1 MTEAVDAAV
10 QTPAPEAA
18 VESRGLI
25 RRSKSG
31 HKEAWEKANAYAQT
45 QMPIVPSKPGKEAYD
60 KGAGKRFSL
69 FAPAFSKEK
78 PNLADLS
85 VGVSLY
91 FSLLWK
97 MTFLFFFVG
106 VICIPSLFITFFAVP
121 SWAEDERGIN
131 ALKKFSIGAMVKP
144 SSTDPYGCDMEYCTF
159 PRRAGYRAAENP
171 DIKCRALKRDF
182 GDFGDRFEAECAAL
196 AGCEYLESCGGCVVQ
211 GSTCIKTESL
221 LMLIVWMDMIC
232 MVVLSCLVPFMREH
246 VDAVVKVFLW
256 MDMMCIVFRHVW
268 MDMMC
273 LFEACMDGHDV
284 YSSLRLTSTL
294 GLGFVQG
301 LGRV

>member
-1 MTEAVDAAV
+1 MTDTVDAAAQMPAPDAAV
-10 QTPAPEAA
+10 Q
-18 VESRGLI
+18 SRGLI

-31 HKEAWEKANAYAQT
+31 HKEAWEKAKAYAQT

-97 MTFLFFFVG
+97 MTFLFFLVG

-159 PRRAGYRAAENP
+159 PSRAGYRAAANP
-171 DIKCRALKRDF
+171 DMKCRALKRDF
-182 GDFGDRFEAECAAL
+182 GIKYSGARFEAECSAL
-196 AGCEYLESCGGCVVQ
+196 ANILKRQCTSVFTLQSHC
-211 GSTCIKTESL
+211 L
-221 LMLIVWMDMIC
+221 LTFEN
-232 MVVLSCLVPFMREH
+232 LSGTGWV
-246 VDAVVKVFLW
+246 
-256 MDMMCIVFRHVW
+256 
-268 MDMMC
+268 
-273 LFEACMDGHDV
+273 
-284 YSSLRLTSTL
+284 
-294 GLGFVQG
+294 
-301 LGRV
+301 

>member
-1 MTEAVDAAV
+1 M
-10 QTPAPEAA
+10 PASEAA
-18 VESRGLI
+18 VESRGVI

-31 HKEAWEKANAYAQT
+31 KKEAWEQAKAFAQT

-69 FAPAFSKEK
+69 FAPAFSKER

-159 PRRAGYRAAENP
+159 PSRAGYRAAENP

-196 AGCEYLESCGGCVVQ
+196 ANILKRQCTSMFTLQSHC
-211 GSTCIKTESL
+211 
-221 LMLIVWMDMIC
+221 
-232 MVVLSCLVPFMREH
+232 
-246 VDAVVKVFLW
+246 A
-256 MDMMCIVFRHVW
+256 
-268 MDMMC
+268 
-273 LFEACMDGHDV
+273 
-284 YSSLRLTSTL
+284 LTSENLCGT
-294 GLGFVQG
+294 GWV
-301 LGRV
+301 